1 MALYTHYYQPD
12 ATGWGRK
19 LGRLRRD
26 STLAA
31 GEPEAQ
37 KRGWKEPLGPVAL
50 LKTRQLGP
58 GRVSEPCSAQPNY
71 PITTKS
77 QESKGSRSKTQALA
91 FRVGRMASEN
101 KEGTGAGDA
110 QGTSSEK

>member
-1 MALYTHYYQPD
+1 MALYTPYYQPD

-26 STLAA
+26 SILAA

-50 LKTRQLGP
+50 LKT
-58 GRVSEPCSAQPNY
+58 
-71 PITTKS
+71 
-77 QESKGSRSKTQALA
+77 
-91 FRVGRMASEN
+91 
-101 KEGTGAGDA
+101 
-110 QGTSSEK
+110 